1 MKPDAL
7 KTKKYILTLEMLL
20 MIVIEK
26 KLLEHLRKKNSKKQT
41 KENLVL
47 KN

>member
-20 MIVIEK
+20 MIVTEK
-26 KLLEHLRKKNSKKQT
+26 KLLEHLRKKNCKKQT

>member
-26 KLLEHLRKKNSKKQT
+26 KLLEHLRKKNCKNQT

>member
-26 KLLEHLRKKNSKKQT
+26 KLLEHLRKKNCKKQT

>member
-7 KTKKYILTLEMLL
+7 KAKKNILTLEIIL

-26 KLLEHLRKKNSKKQT
+26 KLLEHLRKKNCKNQT